1 MAADI
6 APKNGEFN
14 DGKLWFHRKGNL
26 VTVGMTSM
34 AVEEVGEVQS
44 IEFPDEGTDF
54 VKGDTV
60 ITVDGTNGKLE
71 VICPATGIVQEINE
85 AAKAEPDMVSE
96 DPLEEGWLIKLE
108 IEDTSD
114 LKEFRVDDED

>member
-6 APKNGEFN
+6 APKNGEFL
-14 DGKLWFHRKGNL
+14 DGKLWFHRKSL
-26 VTVGMTSM
+26 MVTIGMTNL

-54 VKGDTV
+54 TKGDTV
-60 ITVDGTNGKLE
+60 LTVDGTNGKLE
-71 VICPATGIVQEINE
+71 VIAPATGIVSAVNE

-108 IEDTSD
+108 IEDTSE
-114 LKEFRVDDED
+114 LKEFRSEDDE

>member
-6 APKNGEFN
+6 APKNGEFGE
-14 DGKLWFHRKGNL
+14 GKLWFHRKGTI
-26 VTVGMTSM
+26 VTLGMTNL

-44 IEFPDEGTDF
+44 IEFPDEGSDF
-54 VKGDTV
+54 GKGDTV
-60 ITVDGTNGKLE
+60 VTVDGTNGKLE
-71 VICPATGIVQEINE
+71 VVAPATGIVSEVNE
-85 AAKAEPDMVSE
+85 AAKSEPDMVSE

-114 LKEFRVDDED
+114 LKEFRADEED